1 MEREITEAELY
12 KHAEAIERMIKEYAK
27 NENRQE
33 AITNFLK
40 RVAEISREQIL
51 FEGQLVSS
59 VYWLMIVL
67 QRGLWA
73 VVDTRGNIRVVFK
86 SSNTNCKTVNYMSK
100 DADVLSFLN
109 NVADYLN
116 QTFP

>member
-1 MEREITEAELY
+1 MEEITEAELY
-12 KHAEAIERMIKEYAK
+12 KHAEAVERMIKEHAK

-33 AITNFLK
+33 AIANFLK
-40 RVAEISREQIL
+40 HVAKISREQIL
-51 FEGQLVSS
+51 FEGRLVSS

-67 QRGLWA
+67 RRGLW
-73 VVDTRGNIRVVFK
+73 VEVDTHGNIRVVFK
-86 SSNTNCKTVNYMSK
+86 SSNTNYKTVNYASI
-100 DADVLSFLN
+100 DADVLSFLS